1 MRTKTL
7 SDYPL
12 LIGEVLRRSELRR
25 LRKVRWK
32 IFWRVGR
39 SRAENTV

>member
-12 LIGEVLRRSELRR
+12 LIGEILRRSELRR
-25 LRKVRWK
+25 LRKEQRK
-32 IFWRVGR
+32 NFWRVDGGT
-39 SRAENTV
+39 SKVG